1 MHHYMSP
8 RKSMIRSGV
17 LKAMTYRS
25 KQPWV
30 YSLKHAL
37 PCRAQSPFTKI
48 DPGRHKNALGQS
60 HLTLVAAIPL
70 VMAVAADV
78 MVVGAAAGGDG

>member
-1 MHHYMSP
+1 M
-8 RKSMIRSGV
+8 
-17 LKAMTYRS
+17 
-25 KQPWV
+25 
-30 YSLKHAL
+30 KHAL

-48 DPGRHKNALGQS
+48 DPGRHKKALGQS
-60 HLTLVAAIPL
+60 HLTLVAAVPL